1 MNFRDL
7 EYVLEVSR
15 TLNFTEASKLCN
27 VSQPSLSY
35 QIKKLETE
43 LGANIFTRRNK
54 KVFLTSF
61 GEFFIEK
68 AANIIALQNQIKN
81 EFSCRTKIYQR
92 ARMGAY

>member
-35 QIKKLETE
+35 QIKKL
-43 LGANIFTRRNK
+43 
-54 KVFLTSF
+54 
-61 GEFFIEK
+61 
-68 AANIIALQNQIKN
+68 
-81 EFSCRTKIYQR
+81 
-92 ARMGAY
+92 